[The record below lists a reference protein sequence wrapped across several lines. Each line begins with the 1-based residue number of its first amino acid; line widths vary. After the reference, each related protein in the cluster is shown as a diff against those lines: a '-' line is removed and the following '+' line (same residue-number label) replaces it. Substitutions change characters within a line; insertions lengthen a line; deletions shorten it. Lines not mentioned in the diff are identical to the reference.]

1 MSSPKALTAGHD
13 PHVVDLEKSI
23 ASLVERSELLNE
35 VGEIARM
42 MTSTQDISLVM
53 HDVLTR
59 TRRLTGADM
68 AYISLNRGR
77 ETFIRYSVGIRTQ
90 GYRDIRMPLGT
101 GVLGRAATGREPVRT
116 INYLEDPRL
125 LHLPDIDKRVRGEG
139 VRSILGMPMTLHGV
153 THGALLIADRHPV
166 EYSADIKA
174 VLETLALHT
183 AVALEYSTRLD
194 EVEAALD
201 RLNTRHE
208 LEAERV
214 IDLQEVLQLESR
226 LLESIM
232 RGDSPESA
240 AETVQQLLGAPVTV
254 LPGTEEPPSH
264 LHEPIQTAR
273 HSAQPIT
280 VDGVTAACGLGGG
293 EHLATL
299 IVEAEL
305 PEGLFPRL
313 QRIAT
318 FLGLAV
324 LMERAQK
331 DESVRQDRVLLDTL
345 LGTIPH
351 NPETKRAV
359 EELGISTDRPFR
371 LLSVSIE
378 SSDEFE
384 AEHSTVLLQKLRSA
398 LVHTD
403 RAVVARHHG
412 HICALI
418 PEEAWVRGIGERC
431 EELVRSKDS
440 QGTHPR
446 ITAGV
451 SSTFTEPASAHE
463 AHRNAERARSMLKVL
478 GASGRIAVGE
488 DLGAVGLLS
497 EALANRPD
505 ADSPL
510 KHIEPL
516 RAYDRAHGT
525 KLLETAWALAETGS
539 RVSEC
544 AERLHVHPNTVRQR
558 MERISTLLGADW
570 REPARFLDIHVALRM
585 WALAHNS

>member
-1 MSSPKALTAGHD
+1 
-13 PHVVDLEKSI
+13 
-23 ASLVERSELLNE
+23 
-35 VGEIARM
+35 
-42 MTSTQDISLVM
+42 
-53 HDVLTR
+53 
-59 TRRLTGADM
+59 
-68 AYISLNRGR
+68 
-77 ETFIRYSVGIRTQ
+77 
-90 GYRDIRMPLGT
+90 
-101 GVLGRAATGREPVRT
+101 
-116 INYLEDPRL
+116 
-125 LHLPDIDKRVRGEG
+125 
-139 VRSILGMPMTLHGV
+139 MTLHGV
-153 THGALLIADRHPV
+153 THGVLLIADRHPV

-174 VLETLALHT
+174 VLETLALRT
-183 AVALEYSTRLD
+183 TVALEYSTRLD

-232 RGDSPESA
+232 RGDT
-240 AETVQQLLGAPVTV
+240 ETVQQLLGAPVTV

-264 LHEPIQTAR
+264 LYESIQTAR

-331 DESVRQDRVLLDTL
+331 DETVRKDRVLLDTL
-345 LGTIPH
+345 LGTIPYT
-351 NPETKRAV
+351 PETTREV
-359 EELGISTDRPFR
+359 EGLGISPGRPFR

-378 SSDEFE
+378 SSDELE
-384 AEHSTVLLQKLRSA
+384 TEHSTALLQKLRSTLA
-398 LVHTD
+398 HTE
-403 RAVVARHHG
+403 RSVVARHHG

-418 PEEAWVRGIGERC
+418 PEEAWIRGIRERC
-431 EELVRSKDS
+431 EELVRNKDPYAAD
-440 QGTHPR
+440 TR
-446 ITAGV
+446 ITAGI
-451 SSTFTEPASAHE
+451 SSAFTEATGARD

-488 DLGAVGLLS
+488 DLGTVGLLS

-505 ADSPL
+505 AESPL

-516 RAYDRAHGT
+516 QAYDRAHGT
-525 KLLETAWALAETGS
+525 ELLQTAWALAETGS
-539 RVSEC
+539 RISEC

-585 WALAHNS
+585 WALAHSS

>member
-1 MSSPKALTAGHD
+1 MSTPKALTAGHD

-53 HDVLTR
+53 HDILTR
-59 TRRLTGADM
+59 TRRLTGSDM

-116 INYLEDPRL
+116 IDYLEDPRL
-125 LHLPDIDKRVRGEG
+125 LHLPDIDKRVQGEG

-153 THGALLIADRHPV
+153 THGALLIADRRPV
-166 EYSADIKA
+166 EYSADVKA

-183 AVALEYSTRLD
+183 TVALEYATRLD

-232 RGDSPESA
+232 RGDSPDTT

-254 LPGTEEPPSH
+254 LPGTERPPSH
-264 LHEPIQTAR
+264 LHEAIQTAR

-280 VDGVTAACGLGGG
+280 IDGVTAACGLGGG

-331 DESVRQDRVLLDTL
+331 DETVRKDRVLLDTL
-345 LGTIPH
+345 LGAVPH
-351 NPETKRAV
+351 TPETTKTV
-359 EELGISTDRPFR
+359 DELGISPDRPFR
-371 LLSVSIE
+371 LLSISVD
-378 SSDEFE
+378 SSHELE
-384 AEHSTVLLQKLRSA
+384 AEHSTVLLQTLRA
-398 LVHTD
+398 ELAHTE
-403 RAVVARHHG
+403 RSVVARHHG

-418 PEEAWVRGIGERC
+418 PEEAWVRGIHERC
-431 EELVRSKDS
+431 EELVRGKVPHVP
-440 QGTHPR
+440 QLR
-446 ITAGV
+446 VTAGI
-451 SSTFTEPASAHE
+451 SSAFTGAADARE

-478 GASGRIAVGE
+478 GASGQIAVGE
-488 DLGAVGLLS
+488 DLGTVGLLS

-505 ADSPL
+505 AESPL

-516 RAYDRAHGT
+516 QAYDRTHGT
-525 KLLETAWALAETGS
+525 ELLQTAWAVAETGA

-544 AERLHVHPNTVRQR
+544 ARRLHVHPNTIRQR
-558 MERISTLLGADW
+558 MERISSLLGADW